1 MIHYLL
7 LIGIIHY
14 IHVYVRNM
22 KLGRGIKMREGKKG
36 EDERKGKNERE
47 RGKGGREGER
57 EKKRNKRQNV
67 RRNRLKSKATNH
79 IWWCI
84 INILHYNPLST

>member
-1 MIHYLL
+1 
-7 LIGIIHY
+7 
-14 IHVYVRNM
+14 
-22 KLGRGIKMREGKKG
+22 MRKGKKG

-47 RGKGGREGER
+47 RGREGGREKER
-57 EKKRNKRQNV
+57 KKKQKV
-67 RRNRLKSKATNH
+67 RNRFKSKATNH